1 MNRNRTKRVDQLNGL
16 RTNAYKHL
24 EDINEAIEL
33 YGDSAIPNYRT
44 AQRIIANL
52 TSGRKSVNERGLK
65 ALEAYRTEKEYFVS
79 GTAKIL
85 TSYSKHRRG
94 AVTHYNKRYESTV
107 KERERVMASSAA
119 KAKRKFEILVKSKHL
134 GGNGV
139 DSDQWKNE
147 EVEDIFIDDVV
158 EAKSFRPRSEAESL
172 LKSASPVQYDFIPS
186 DESLLGDKEGYCVV
200 DQIDKLY
207 GHLNSRLARHNFIA
221 SCYAYERDNQVE
233 REILLGRSVPPWEI
247 SQGVRAQT
255 LNWIL
260 KANDISFHSFD
271 IMSKCFDKYISKHR
285 NYPSLVYYAVN
296 NHMYYV
302 GDHSAAMSLIQSSR
316 DFETKINSEMV
327 LKFEGLSRYVDEHRK
342 VKTIFENV
350 PVPELCDDKY
360 KNSIVFYTELDHL
373 EDVLIDIIRHHNY
386 IPTKI
391 KHQGASIVRIVFEKG
406 GHCTI
411 LSLDANNSAHK
422 ELSYKD
428 IIKLCEA
435 HQIEFKNQN
444 IGTLVSEI
452 RAAFFFKGH
461 KRIKFTKQQRL
472 QLFER
477 DKETC
482 KVCCKEIPL
491 KNANIDHIKP
501 LSAGGSNE
509 LDNLQILCKDCH
521 FEKTH
526 LELLNNEFVRVSK
539 TASSYNSITFDI
551 ITSSSSGVFPFIETL
566 VPQTPKNAKLFVVDL
581 IKSRKNAIYHSRY
594 NFPLFTVMDSP
605 VRFTDGMS
613 YRKTGIYFVQ
623 SDLYFPI
630 RGNGWY
636 SHAMVTFLMER
647 KLIKEWQIQYA
658 LYSSLETP
666 RKYFNDFIDATYAMN
681 DGYEKFKINCM
692 IGLFKPSKTTHY
704 RTIAI
709 STDPNVIYYHYLKS
723 KASFIDNF
731 DVDGK
736 IFYHLMETYDTK
748 TEESETPI
756 YNMTLEMENINLYE
770 MCEEIRRLGGTVLDV
785 NTDGAVCVFPDDRVP
800 FRTRDGVIKGYYYD
814 KEQQVPKY
822 RLESNAQRVK
832 IGHLPRWKR
841 DCNYALK
848 EREWTTV
855 LDVPDNNFM
864 PLVDQMLGSGKGFS
878 IDGRAGTG
886 KSFFI
891 KTLHSEMNNRGLK
904 YIAMAPTNIAARII
918 KGRTIHK
925 FIAAFSCKRF
935 TEKGYSYIFVDE
947 ISMVQE
953 VFYKFFV
960 YLKRLMPELKFI
972 IAGDFEQL
980 LPIKDR
986 LEQCNYKNSVALL
999 ELCDGQRL
1007 TLTKCRR
1014 SDQELFDLLA
1024 PENIGSI
1031 EKWQF
1036 SSQLAERHLTKTNYK
1051 RIELNEMM
1059 MRLVLRQKRKKA
1071 LILPK
1076 LAYDKNSQEVRLIPS
1091 MPVISRRNNKSLDI
1105 VNNEHFVIK
1114 QIDLE
1119 KSVITLKNGERIIEI
1134 PVDQF
1139 QRFFYVAYAMTV
1151 CKSQGSTFQHSYT
1164 IHEWERYTNRLKYVS
1179 LSRASSR
1186 ELINVV

>member
-1 MNRNRTKRVDQLNGL
+1 MNRNRTKRVDQLSSQ

-24 EDINEAIEL
+24 ADINEAIEL

-65 ALEAYRTEKEYFVS
+65 ALDAYRVEKEYFVS

-85 TSYSKHRRG
+85 TSYSKHRKG
-94 AVTHYNKRYESTV
+94 AVTQYNKRYESTV
-107 KERERVMASSAA
+107 REREKVMASSAA

-134 GGNGV
+134 GGNGI

-147 EVEDIFIDDVV
+147 EVDDIFIDDVV

-172 LKSASPVQYDFIPS
+172 LRSASPVQYGFIPS
-186 DESLLGDKEGYCVV
+186 DDSLLDKEGYCVV

-207 GHLNSRLARHNFIA
+207 GHLNSRLARQNFIA
-221 SCYAYERDNQVE
+221 SCYFYEQEHALE
-233 REILLGRSVPPWEI
+233 REMLLGKGVPPWEI

-255 LNWIL
+255 LNSIL
-260 KANDISFHSFD
+260 RANDVSYHSFD

-302 GDHSAAMSLIQSSR
+302 GDHAAAMSLIQSSR

-327 LKFEGLSRYVDEHRK
+327 LKFEGISRYVDEHSK
-342 VKTIFENV
+342 VKTIFEDV
-350 PVPELCDDKY
+350 PVVDLCDEKY

-373 EDVLIDIIRHHNY
+373 EDILIEIIRHHNY

-391 KHQGASIVRIVFEKG
+391 KHQRASIVRIVFEKN
-406 GHCTI
+406 GHSTI
-411 LSLDANNSAHK
+411 LSLDANNATHK

-428 IIKLCEA
+428 IIKLCDA

-444 IGTLVSEI
+444 IGSLVSEI
-452 RAAFFFKGH
+452 RSAFFNKSH
-461 KRIKFTKQQRL
+461 KRIKFTKQQRAHL
-472 QLFER
+472 HER
-477 DKETC
+477 DNKTC
-482 KVCCKEIPL
+482 KVCLKEIPL

-526 LELLNNEFVRVSK
+526 QELLNNEFVRVSK
-539 TASSYNSITFDI
+539 TASSYNSVTFDVV
-551 ITSSSSGVFPFIETL
+551 TSSSSGVFPFIETL
-566 VPQTPKNAKLFVVDL
+566 IPQTPKDAKLFVVDL
-581 IKSRKNAIYHSRY
+581 IKSRKNAIYHSKY
-594 NFPLFTVMDSP
+594 NFPLFTVMDAP

-613 YRKTGIYFVQ
+613 YRKTGIYFVLT
-623 SDLYFPI
+623 DLYFPI

-636 SHAMVTFLMER
+636 SNAMVTFLMDQ
-647 KLIKEWQIQYA
+647 KLIQEWRIQYVI
-658 LYSSLETP
+658 YSSLETP

-709 STDPNVIYYHYLKS
+709 STDPNVIYYHYLSS
-723 KASFIDNF
+723 KASFIDTL
-731 DVDGK
+731 DVGGR
-736 IFYHLMETYDTK
+736 IYYHLLETYDTK

-756 YNMTLEMENINLYE
+756 YNMTLELENINLYE
-770 MCEEIRRLGGTVLDV
+770 MCEEIQRLGGTVLDV
-785 NTDGAVCVFPDDRVP
+785 NTDGAVCVFPKDKVP
-800 FRTRDGVIKGYYYD
+800 FKVTRDNIIKGYYYD

-822 RLESNAQRVK
+822 RLVRDAERVK

-841 DCNYALK
+841 DCVFLSK
-848 EREWTTV
+848 EREWSTV
-855 LDVPDNNFM
+855 SDVPDNNFM
-864 PLVDQMLGSGKGFS
+864 PLVDQMLGSKKGFS

-891 KTLHSEMNNRGLK
+891 KTLHEEMKRRELK

-918 KGRTIHK
+918 KGHTIHK
-925 FIAAFSCKRF
+925 VIAAFSCKRF
-935 TEKGYSYIFVDE
+935 TEKGYRYIFIDE

-953 VFYKFFV
+953 IFYKFFI
-960 YLKRLMPELKFI
+960 YLQRLLPDIKFI

-1014 SDQELFDLLA
+1014 SDDVLFNMLA
-1024 PENIGSI
+1024 PENIGNI

-1036 SSQLAERHLTKTNYK
+1036 SSQLAERHLTKTNNK
-1051 RIELNEMM
+1051 RIELNEKM
-1059 MRLVLRQKRKKA
+1059 MRLVLRQKRRKS

-1076 LAYDKNSQEVRLIPS
+1076 LAYDKNSQEVRLVPG

-1119 KSVITLKNGERIIEI
+1119 KSVITLNDGERKIEI
-1134 PVDQF
+1134 PVGDF

-1151 CKSQGSTFQHSYT
+1151 CKSQGCTFAHSYT

-1179 LSRASSR
+1179 LSRASLK
-1186 ELINVV
+1186 ELINIA